1 MYEILFR
8 ILVDKP
14 RAEPTFISN
23 EQVVMENSKDSKKR
37 KTTIEA
43 VEQMASDE
51 HDKTKTRILGGR
63 SIHRIDVDND
73 EEYIHSD
80 DEGMIEEI
88 VTTVEQDKDLECKI
102 KKKIETK
109 KTIAQ
114 HPTTNSTITKV
125 VKTEVTEIT
134 RTITINDHH
143 DLERAKRE
151 LGIDDVNRLLPSSTW
166 LEQQSRSTTSQTKE
180 KRYEPIN
187 EIVTSKDFPH
197 DSPIKK
203 SVQANDEKTI
213 LAESTSVGRGPVTE
227 TIVSTPS
234 NIETKSIEIKKKKKK
249 LKFCSCTRSSAE
261 DEQEPSQPQPQPKAI
276 IDPKQ
281 ETSIQSQ
288 KLISDDLKQL
298 ITEKKTL
305 LIEYLHSKIFLPAN
319 LFSSNDQNTQAKQIS
334 SRILDLLSS
343 DRYSSW
349 SQLSEQLTQEY
360 INDSVAD
367 QCLKPMIN
375 TYEKLFTTKQA
386 NLLNTF
392 STIHNEND
400 IENIHENNDY
410 LNIAQT
416 HIHQSIDETS
426 DDKPDV
432 IQSIEKEEKG
442 KENIRLL

>member
-1 MYEILFR
+1 
-8 ILVDKP
+8 
-14 RAEPTFISN
+14 
-23 EQVVMENSKDSKKR
+23 
-37 KTTIEA
+37 
-43 VEQMASDE
+43 MASDE

-63 SIHRIDVDND
+63 SIDRIDVDND

-276 IDPKQ
+276 IVPKQ